1 MYTKKKVVETITRI
15 VNLIAVSLCFLK
27 EHWYIA
33 LAFFGIMIV
42 CLYLFPYLVTLI
54 VLKKDDREEVDGELF
69 LWNEDSERID
79 YRLTLNSINQ
89 IPFKEYLNIRVNE
102 SARDP
107 SINRKNEKK
116 K

>member
-1 MYTKKKVVETITRI
+1 MYTKKKVVETITRL
-15 VNLIAVSLCFLK
+15 VNMIAISLCFLK

-33 LAFFGIMIV
+33 IMFFIVMIV
-42 CLYLFPYLVTLI
+42 CFYGLPWLVTLI
-54 VLKKDDREEVDGELF
+54 VLKKDEQEEVDGELY

-107 SINRKNEKK
+107 SINRKNEKNK
-116 K
+116 

>member
-1 MYTKKKVVETITRI
+1 MYTKKKVVETLTRL
-15 VNLIAVSLCFLK
+15 VNMIALSLCFLK

-33 LAFFGIMIV
+33 IMSFIIMIV
-42 CLYLFPYLVTLI
+42 CFYGLPWLVTLI
-54 VLKKDDREEVDGELF
+54 VLKRDEQEEVDGELY